1 MYTFGIIILV
11 HLLCGFWLAR
21 VLYNIFGFDVISQQ
35 LWSEIFTFLYS
46 FAGVLALD
54 IMWIRRKS
62 LRSLIFSLDKTPTLD
77 QTLLIHDKYFKI
89 KFKLRLT
96 VLSLFVLSLMVL
108 CLSYIAII
116 IVVAF
121 SADSDTLW
129 TDKIF
134 KFIALY
140 SLYVVLFVMSLY
152 IAFCWIMK
160 FKFEHLNI
168 YIQTLKLRKVKPHLK
183 QLEIIKIW

>member
-1 MYTFGIIILV
+1 VYTFGIIIFV

-21 VLYNIFGFDVISQQ
+21 VLYNIFGFDVISKQ
-35 LWSEIFTFLYS
+35 LWNEIFTFLYS

-62 LRSLIFSLDKTPTLD
+62 LRSLIFALDKTPTLD

-96 VLSLFVLSLMVL
+96 VLTLFVLSLMVL

-121 SADSDTLW
+121 SADSNTLW
-129 TDKIF
+129 TDRIF
-134 KFIALY
+134 SFIGLY

-152 IAFCWIMK
+152 IVFCWIMK

-168 YIQTLKLRKVKPHLK
+168 YIQTLKLRKETPRLK